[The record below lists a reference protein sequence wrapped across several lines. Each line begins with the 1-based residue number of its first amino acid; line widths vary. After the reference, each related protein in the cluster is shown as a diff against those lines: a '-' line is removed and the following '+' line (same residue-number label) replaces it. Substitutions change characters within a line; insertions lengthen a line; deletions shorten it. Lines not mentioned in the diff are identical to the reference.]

1 MKVLITGCAG
11 FIGYH
16 ATLNFCNQKKNKVFG
31 IDNINSYYDVS
42 LKKSRLQNLKKLNNF
57 YFTKLDLTQKKK
69 LDNYFKKNNFDK
81 VIHLAAQAGVRY
93 SIKNPDAHVNSNII
107 GYSNLLEVCKNHNIK
122 HLVFA
127 SSSSV
132 YGSSNVCPYRENM
145 NTDKTESIYAATK
158 KAGEV
163 MSYSYSHLHNLP
175 ITVLR
180 FFTVYGPYGRPD
192 MAIYKFTEGIVNNK
206 TIKLYNYGQ
215 HLRDFTYVDDVVNS
229 IMLVMKKIPSKKKYF
244 EIYNVGSGK
253 PKSLMFFLSTIE
265 KKLHKVAKTKKVKL
279 QEGDVYKTH
288 SDISKIKKDYN
299 FKPSVN
305 IQDGIELFIKWY
317 KKYHNI

>member
-1 MKVLITGCAG
+1 MKILITGCSG

-16 ATLNFCNQKKNKVFG
+16 TALKFCQQKNTEVFG
-31 IDNINSYYDVS
+31 IDNMNSYYDIN
-42 LKKSRLQNLKKLNNF
+42 LKKSRLKILQNKKNF
-57 YFTKLDLTQKKK
+57 FFSKIDLTDKNK
-69 LDNYFKKNNFDK
+69 LEKIFKEYKFKK

-93 SIKNPDAHVNSNII
+93 SIKNPDAHVDSNII
-107 GYSNLLEVCKNHNIK
+107 GFSYLLEFSKKYKVR

-132 YGSSNVCPYRENM
+132 YGSSNACPYNETM

-175 ITVLR
+175 ITVMR

-192 MAIYKFTEGIVNNK
+192 MAIYKFTEGIINNN
-206 TIKLYNYGQ
+206 TIKLYNFGK
-215 HLRDFTYVDDVVNS
+215 HLRDFTYIDDVVDA
-229 IMLVMKKIPSKKKYF
+229 IELVTNRTPKQKNYF
-244 EIYNVGSGK
+244 EIYNIGSGK
-253 PKSLMFFLSTIE
+253 PKKLIYFLKVIE
-265 KKLHKVAKTKKVKL
+265 KILKKKAKTKKVKL

-288 SDISKIKKDYN
+288 ANIKKITRDFN
-299 FKPSVN
+299 FQPKVD
-305 IQDGIELFIKWY
+305 IEEGIELFADWY
-317 KKYHNI
+317 RKYHKK